1 MTAKHA
7 ESGSSTIGRVRGS
20 LAKDLVARD
29 ADGVVWRRRPG
40 RAIAITGATSAL
52 GRRLVAELAEA
63 QYVARI
69 VVLDT
74 VHPGVTGAKVSFY
87 ALDLTQPAIDARLTE
102 VLEAEQIDTF
112 VHLSA
117 LEGPSHATAW
127 AHELERSG
135 TMQVL
140 HACHKRRVPKLVAV
154 SSTLV
159 YGPHRDNPNFIGE
172 QQPLRGLHGAPY
184 VADQL
189 DVEGQIEK
197 WRTAHPESSVTVLR
211 LAMMLGPKTH
221 NYVRRYLSR
230 VVAPTVLGYDPLIQ
244 LLHENDALAALMR
257 AIELD
262 VSGVFNIASEGVL
275 RLSTALRLAGSVPAP
290 VPYATLRRV
299 ASALWALQLCEAP
312 AAFVALLRH
321 LCVVDTVRAQ
331 RELGFRSRFNARET
345 VLDLRAA
352 PLLEEAKLLSEAR

>member
-7 ESGSSTIGRVRGS
+7 ESGSAAKD
-20 LAKDLVARD
+20 AKDLVARD
-29 ADGVVWRRRPG
+29 ADGVVWRRGLG

-63 QYVARI
+63 QYVARV

-102 VLEAEQIDTF
+102 VLEAERIDTF

-117 LEGPSHATAW
+117 LEGPTHATAW

-140 HACHKRRVPKLVAV
+140 HACHKRRLSKFVAV

-159 YGPHRDNPNFIGE
+159 YGPHRDNPNFLTE
-172 QQPLRGLHGAPY
+172 EHPLRGLHGAAY

-189 DVEGQIEK
+189 DVEAQIEK
-197 WRTAHPESSVTVLR
+197 WRQAHPDSAVTVLR
-211 LAMMLGPKTH
+211 MAPMLGPRTQ

-230 VVAPTVLGYDPLIQ
+230 MLAPTVLGYDPLIQ
-244 LLHENDALAALMR
+244 FVHENDALAALMT
-257 AIELD
+257 AIERD
-262 VSGVFNIASEGVL
+262 VSGIFNIASHGVM
-275 RLSTALRLAGSVPAP
+275 RVSAAIRLAGGLPCP

-299 ASALWALQLCEAP
+299 AGLLWALQLCEAP
-312 AAFVALLRH
+312 AAFVSLLRH
-321 LCVVDTVRAQ
+321 LCVADGTRAQ
-331 RELGFRSRFNARET
+331 RELGFRPRFSARET
-345 VLDLRAA
+345 VRALRPAT
-352 PLLEEAKLLSEAR
+352 LSQDAKLLSEAR